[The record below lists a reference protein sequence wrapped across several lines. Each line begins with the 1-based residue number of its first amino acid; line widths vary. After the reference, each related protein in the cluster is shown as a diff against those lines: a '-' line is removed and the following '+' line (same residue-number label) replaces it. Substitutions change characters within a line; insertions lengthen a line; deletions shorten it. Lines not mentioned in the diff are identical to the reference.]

1 LIQQQICLG
10 LLAQRHTFGLLLEII
25 MDKKQLTG
33 LLLISGLMVAYFLI
47 FNKPN
52 TGQIPAPSDSLQV
65 GSDSLAT
72 SPLASLTDSTP
83 QAQSVNVAV
92 RDTQVSDTANAL
104 PVSNPALDSKYG
116 VFSKAATGTP
126 SISKLKNEKL
136 ELFFQTRGGSLVS
149 AQIIGEQTYH
159 NRFLEDPK
167 NKSNLNLLF
176 SDSASLNLEFY
187 HNNQR
192 IETRN
197 LHFSVFNVTKT
208 TLDLRAYTNDSS
220 GYIQWVYALDDKGYA
235 LKVDLRFVG
244 LETVI
249 DRGQNDIPLKWSQ
262 IAPRQELNLTNE
274 RATSTIYYKTES
286 GAVSRI
292 GRGGEN
298 SEEIEEGIEWIS
310 FKQQFF
316 FNSLVFKNGV
326 FKRPVQAQTQIPAWA
341 DSSVNMGFSASL
353 SVPFSY
359 SPSSSVSLEW
369 VFAPLHFQTLA
380 AMEMGLEEQIDL
392 GYIGLFSLINRY
404 LVIPVFNF
412 FDQMGLNYGIIILLL
427 TLIIK
432 LLLSPLN
439 FKMFVSSAKIRLL
452 KPELDELNAKFKPDE
467 AIKKQQ
473 AVMQLYRQAGVNPL
487 AGCLPM
493 LVQMPFLLAMFSF
506 FPSAIELRQQGF
518 LWAEDLSTYDS
529 IVNLPFSIPF
539 YGSHVSLFTLL
550 MTATTILYTHLNS
563 SQMQTGANMQQMKI
577 MMYVMPIV
585 FLGVLNSY
593 SAGLNYYYFLS
604 NVVSILIYL
613 AIRYLFINEEKLR
626 LKMEAHK
633 LKPQKKSK
641 WMQRLESAQKM
652 REQQARQQGAPKN
665 RQGRRKN

>member
-1 LIQQQICLG
+1 
-10 LLAQRHTFGLLLEII
+10 

-33 LLLISGLMVAYFLI
+33 LFLISGLMMAYFLI
-47 FNKPN
+47 FNTPKKDPLPSRTEN
-52 TGQIPAPSDSLQV
+52 SNATEDSISVDSKGDSVLLAATPKVTSDSMVHGLDSVSVDSKLQKRF
-65 GSDSLAT
+65 GDFALSAT
-72 SPLASLTDSTP
+72 GKQQAASL
-83 QAQSVNVAV
+83 
-92 RDTQVSDTANAL
+92 
-104 PVSNPALDSKYG
+104 SNESIHLTFNSK
-116 VFSKAATGTP
+116 
-126 SISKLKNEKL
+126 
-136 ELFFQTRGGSLVS
+136 GGALVS
-149 AQIIGEQTYH
+149 AKIRGEQTYQ
-159 NRFLEDPK
+159 NRFLENSSQKTDLDLI
-167 NKSNLNLLF
+167 LN
-176 SDSASLNLEFY
+176 DSAALDLEFY
-187 HNNQR
+187 HANQR
-192 IETRN
+192 IQTKD
-197 LHFSVFNVTKT
+197 LFFSVHSQTDKELVF
-208 TLDLRAYTNDSS
+208 RAYTNDSV
-220 GYIQWVYALDDKGYA
+220 GYIQWRYSLTSSGYS
-235 LKVDLRFVG
+235 LGVELSMVG
-244 LETVI
+244 LESIV
-249 DRGQNDIPLKWSQ
+249 DRGQSDMPLKWTQ

-286 GAVSRI
+286 GSVSRI

-298 SEEIEEGIEWIS
+298 SEEIDEAVEWIS

-316 FNSLVFKNGV
+316 CNALVIKNGH
-326 FKRPVQAQTQIPAWA
+326 FKRPVQAETKIPAWA
-341 DSSVNMGFSASL
+341 DSSVNMGYTAFL
-353 SVPFSY
+353 SVPYSY
-359 SPSSSVSLEW
+359 SPNSSVSLEW
-369 VFAPLHFQTLA
+369 IFSPLHFQTLS
-380 AMEMGLEEQIDL
+380 AMNNGLEEQIDL
-392 GYIGLFSLINRY
+392 GYIGVFSMINKF

-412 FDQMGLNYGIIILLL
+412 FEQLGLGYGVIILLL

-529 IVNLPFSIPF
+529 ILNLPFEIPF

-577 MMYVMPIV
+577 MMYIMPIV

-613 AIRYLFINEEKLR
+613 AIRYLFIDENKLR

-633 LKPQKKSK
+633 AKPQKKSK
-641 WMQRLESAQKM
+641 WMQRLEDAQKM
-652 REQQARQQGAPKN
+652 REQQVKQQSAPKN
-665 RQGRRKN
+665 RQGRRNK

>member
-1 LIQQQICLG
+1 
-10 LLAQRHTFGLLLEII
+10 

-33 LLLISGLMVAYFLI
+33 LLVISGLMVAYFLI
-47 FNKPN
+47 FSNPKTEATSVKTDSLN
-52 TGQIPAPSDSLQV
+52 TQVDTLASIPAMGETNSTSTTTSLALTSMDSISVDSGETAPSNSLQKKRF
-65 GSDSLAT
+65 GAFATASTGANINSEIKNDKLA
-72 SPLASLTDSTP
+72 LTFS
-83 QAQSVNVAV
+83 
-92 RDTQVSDTANAL
+92 
-104 PVSNPALDSKYG
+104 SKG
-116 VFSKAATGTP
+116 GT
-126 SISKLKNEKL
+126 
-136 ELFFQTRGGSLVS
+136 LVS
-149 AQIIGEQTYH
+149 AEILGEQTYH
-159 NRFLEDPK
+159 NRFLEDSSK
-167 NKSNLNLLF
+167 RANLDLLY
-176 SDSASLNLEFY
+176 SDSATMNLEFY

-192 IETRN
+192 IETKDLYFSIFEATERN
-197 LHFSVFNVTKT
+197 LV
-208 TLDLRAYTNDSS
+208 LRAYTNDSS
-220 GYIQWVYALDDKGYA
+220 GYVQWSYALENSGYA
-235 LKVDLRFVG
+235 LKVDLSFVG
-244 LETVI
+244 LESVL

-286 GAVSRI
+286 GSVSRI

-298 SEEIEEGIEWIS
+298 SEEIDEAVEWVS

-316 FNSLVFKNGV
+316 FNSLVFKNGR
-326 FKRPVQAQTQIPAWA
+326 FKRPVYAETKLPTWA
-341 DSSVNMGFSASL
+341 DSSVNMGFSAVL
-353 SVPFSY
+353 SVPFAYTPNST
-359 SPSSSVSLEW
+359 VSLQW
-369 VFAPLHFQTLA
+369 IFAPLHFQTLA
-380 AMEMGLEEQIDL
+380 SMEIGLEEQIDL

-412 FDQMGLNYGIIILLL
+412 FDQMGLGYGIIILLL

-432 LLLSPLN
+432 ILLSPLN

-529 IVNLPFSIPF
+529 ILSLPFEIPF

-563 SQMQTGANMQQMKI
+563 SQMQSGANMQQMKI

-613 AIRYLFINEEKLR
+613 VIRYVFIDETKLR
-626 LKMEAHK
+626 LQMDAHK
-633 LKPQKKSK
+633 AKPQKKSK
-641 WMQRLESAQKM
+641 WMQRLEEAQRM
-652 REQQARQQGAPKN
+652 REQQTRQQTAPKN
-665 RQGRRKN
+665 RQGRRNK

>member
-1 LIQQQICLG
+1 
-10 LLAQRHTFGLLLEII
+10 

-33 LLLISGLMVAYFLI
+33 LFLISGLMVAYFVL
-47 FNKPN
+47 FNKPKTDIVAAN
-52 TGQIPAPSDSLQV
+52 TDTLQV
-65 GSDSLAT
+65 IPDT
-72 SPLASLTDSTP
+72 LASSQMLSLVDSNPSTKQISSTEGDTSNTDSVKTF
-83 QAQSVNVAV
+83 
-92 RDTQVSDTANAL
+92 L
-104 PVSNPALDSKYG
+104 GSNPVLDSKYG
-116 VFSKAATGTP
+116 SFSMAAVGTP
-126 SISKLKNEKL
+126 SISILKNDKL
-136 ELFFQTRGGSLVS
+136 ELKFKTRGGCLVS
-149 AQIIGEQTYH
+149 AQLIGEQSYH
-159 NRFLEDPK
+159 NRFVEDPNNRK
-167 NKSNLNLLF
+167 DLNLVY
-176 SDSASLNLEFY
+176 SDSASMNLEFY

-192 IETRN
+192 IETGN
-197 LHFSVFNVTKT
+197 LHFSIFKSTESS
-208 TLDLRAYTNDSS
+208 LDLRAYTNDST
-220 GYIQWVYALDDKGYA
+220 GYIQWSYRLDPKGYS
-235 LKVDLRFVG
+235 LQVDLSFVG

-262 IAPRQELNLTNE
+262 IAPRQELNLSNE

-286 GAVSRI
+286 GSVSRI

-298 SEEIEEGIEWIS
+298 SEEIEEGVEWIS

-316 FNSLVFKNGV
+316 FNSLIFKNGV
-326 FKRPVQAQTQIPAWA
+326 FKRPVQAQTQIPLWA
-341 DSSVNMGFSASL
+341 DSSVNIGYTASL
-353 SVPFSY
+353 SVPYSY
-359 SPSSSVSLEW
+359 SPSSTVSFEW
-369 VFAPLHFQTLA
+369 IFAPLHFQTLS
-380 AMEMGLEEQIDL
+380 AMEKDLEGQIDL
-392 GYIGLFSLINRY
+392 GYIGLFSLINKY

-432 LLLSPLN
+432 VLLSPLN

-529 IVNLPFSIPF
+529 ILNLPFTIPF

-613 AIRYLFINEEKLR
+613 AIRYLFIDEAKLR

-641 WMQRLESAQKM
+641 WMQRLEEAQKM
-652 REQQARQQGAPKN
+652 REQQVKQQSAPKN
-665 RQGRRKN
+665 RQGRRKS

>member
-1 LIQQQICLG
+1 MPYLCSLSGFI
-10 LLAQRHTFGLLLEII
+10 T

-33 LLLISGLMVAYFLI
+33 LLLLSGLMVAYFLI
-47 FNKPN
+47 FNKPK
-52 TGQIPAPSDSLQV
+52 TDADLTKVDSLKTTVDTLAAAEALTPIDTLQNKSELALV
-65 GSDSLAT
+65 DADSLSA
-72 SPLASLTDSTP
+72 DS
-83 QAQSVNVAV
+83 
-92 RDTQVSDTANAL
+92 QVTTKENAL
-104 PVSNPALDSKYG
+104 LTKQFG
-116 VFSKAATGTP
+116 VFSNAAAGNP
-126 SISKLKNEKL
+126 EKVSLSNEKISL
-136 ELFFQTRGGSLVS
+136 SFHSKGGSLVS
-149 AQIIGEQTYH
+149 AKILGEQTYQ
-159 NRFLEDPK
+159 NRFLEDSSQK
-167 NKSNLNLLF
+167 ADLDLVY
-176 SDSASLNLEFY
+176 SDSASMNLEFY

-192 IETRN
+192 IESKN
-197 LHFSVFNVTKT
+197 LYFSVAKATSQ
-208 TLDLRAYTNDSS
+208 TLVLRAYTNDSA
-220 GYIQWVYALDDKGYA
+220 GYIQWSYSLDANSYA
-235 LKVDLRFVG
+235 LKVDLSFVG

-249 DRGQNDIPLKWSQ
+249 DRGQSDIPLIWSQ
-262 IAPRQELNLTNE
+262 IAPRQELNLSNE

-286 GAVSRI
+286 GSVSRI

-298 SEEIEEGIEWIS
+298 SEEIEEAVEWIS

-316 FNSLVFKNGV
+316 FNSLIFKNGQ
-326 FKRPVQAQTQIPAWA
+326 FKRPVQAQTQLPGWA
-341 DSSVNMGFSASL
+341 DSSVNLAYNAFL
-353 SVPFSY
+353 SVPYGY
-359 SPSSSVSLEW
+359 SSASSVSMEW
-369 VFAPLHFQTLA
+369 IFAPLHFQTLA
-380 AMEMGLEEQIDL
+380 SMNMGLEEQIDL

-412 FDQMGLNYGIIILLL
+412 FDQLGLGYGIIILLL

-432 LLLSPLN
+432 VLLSPLN

-467 AIKKQQ
+467 ALKKQQ

-529 IVNLPFSIPF
+529 ILNLPFEIPF

-577 MMYVMPIV
+577 MMYIMPIV

-613 AIRYLFINEEKLR
+613 AIRYLFIDENKLR

-633 LKPQKKSK
+633 AKPQKKSK
-641 WMQRLESAQKM
+641 WMQRLEDAQRM
-652 REQQARQQGAPKN
+652 REQQVKQQSAPKN